1 MKQKHATKKDVH
13 KIINH
18 CENLVILGDLGFHET
33 KLFTY
38 NREIVPKGLV
48 PGVDNYVQRLFNI

>member
-1 MKQKHATKKDVH
+1 MKQKHATKKDVYR
-13 KIINH
+13 IINH
-18 CENLVILGDLGFHET
+18 CENLVTLGDLGFHET